1 MDQISERRSLEKHS
15 SGSRR
20 LTLVDLPAPFIL
32 TPVKVDGIISYD
44 VDNAYPSRMER
55 LINSSVTAK
64 SAAGML
70 TRFLSGQGFADE
82 TLNKVVIGKDNMKEI
97 TALDLLRKIAKS
109 FAYFNGVYVRAQ
121 FTGYNTSAFRVEP
134 FRYCRLGEAD
144 SNDYSGRVVVYNNW
158 DKWRGQKLE
167 RGKYIPVDVWNP
179 TKAAIDAQ
187 VKRDGDWSKWKGQM
201 FYSFYDDDYLYPQ
214 SPADVVKWDADTE
227 AQIAIFKNGELRR
240 GFFLKYIMHH
250 TRFQTDADA
259 AEFVA
264 KMRQFTGGDHEN
276 SVMVLEGSFDPV
288 TGAVIDGENVKI
300 EKMEQNINDKMFE
313 GYEKS
318 TQNAIRKAFN
328 AIPQI
333 LIDYEDSKLG
343 TTSGEAL
350 RQAAE
355 FYNSMT
361 TEIRM
366 HLSQIFNELFNTWED
381 PALRSRNWEIRELDF
396 TPKTVS
402 NANPVVTS

>member
-15 SGSRR
+15 SRSGARR
-20 LTLVDLPAPFIL
+20 LALVDLPAPFIL

-55 LINSSVTAK
+55 LINSSVTSR
-64 SAAGML
+64 SAAGMYA
-70 TRFLSGQGFADE
+70 RFLSGQGFADE
-82 TLNKVVIGKDNMKEI
+82 SLNSVIVGEENYKKI

-109 FAYFNGVYVRAQ
+109 FSYFNGVFIRAQ

-134 FRYCRLGEAD
+134 FRYCRLGETD
-144 SNDYSGRVVVYNNW
+144 SNDYSGKVVVYNNW

-187 VKRDGDWSKWKGQM
+187 VKRDGSFNKWKGQM
-201 FYSFYDDDYLYPQ
+201 FYSFYDDDYIYPQ

-250 TRFQTDADA
+250 TKFNTQAEADD
-259 AEFVA
+259 FVDTM
-264 KMRQFTGGDHEN
+264 KGFMGGDHDKAM
-276 SVMVLEGSFDPV
+276 MVLEGSFSPD
-288 TGAVIDGENVKI
+288 GKIIDGENVKL
-300 EKMEQNINDKMFE
+300 EKIEQNINDKMFE
-313 GYEKS
+313 GYEAS
-318 TQNAIRKAFN
+318 TQNAIRKAYN

-333 LIDYEDSKLG
+333 LIDYETGQLG

-355 FYNSMT
+355 FYNAMT
-361 TEIRM
+361 VEPRM
-366 HLSQIFNELFNTWED
+366 KISQIFEEIFSNFID
-381 PALRSRNWEIRELDF
+381 PSLRGRNWEIRELDF
-396 TPKTVS
+396 ASKSATPTT
-402 NANPVVTS
+402 PPQP